1 MMILFGV
8 EINEFDLAVLF
19 LVISLIIFVE
29 AIVVMVI
36 VNYKLKKVNE
46 MMRAQ
51 GGVQNPPMI

>member
-8 EINEFDLAVLF
+8 EINELDLAVLF

-46 MMRAQ
+46 MIKSQ
-51 GGVQNPPMI
+51 GGEQGPVI

>member
-1 MMILFGV
+1 MILLGM
-8 EINEFDLAVLF
+8 EISELDLAVLF

-46 MMRAQ
+46 MMKSQ
-51 GGVQNPPMI
+51 GGEQGPMI

>member
-1 MMILFGV
+1 MILFGV
-8 EINEFDLAVLF
+8 EISELDLAVLF

-46 MMRAQ
+46 LMKAQ
-51 GGVQNPPMI
+51 GGEQGPVI

>member
-1 MMILFGV
+1 MILFGV
-8 EINEFDLAVLF
+8 EISELDLAVLF

-46 MMRAQ
+46 LMKTQ
-51 GGVQNPPMI
+51 GGEQGPVI

>member
-8 EINEFDLAVLF
+8 EINELDLAVLF
-19 LVISLIIFVE
+19 LVISAIIFVE

-46 MMRAQ
+46 IMKSQ
-51 GGVQNPPMI
+51 GGEQGPVI

>member
-1 MMILFGV
+1 MQMILLGM
-8 EINEFDLAVLF
+8 EISDLDLAVLF

-46 MMRAQ
+46 IIKSHGGEQ
-51 GGVQNPPMI
+51 GPVS